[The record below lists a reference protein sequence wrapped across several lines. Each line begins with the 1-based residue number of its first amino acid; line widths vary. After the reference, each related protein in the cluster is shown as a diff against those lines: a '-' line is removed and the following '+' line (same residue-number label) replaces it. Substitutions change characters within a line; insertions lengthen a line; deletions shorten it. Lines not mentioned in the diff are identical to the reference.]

1 MLRVDTAL
9 RESGLTS
16 RVLLQVHDELV
27 LDVAEGEEEQLRAL
41 VTEGM
46 GSPFE
51 LSAPLEVGIG
61 VGANWLIAALWPT
74 PAAHDPRHDM
84 ARHGGQAHSPGPSG
98 H

>member
-46 GSPFE
+46 GSAFE
-51 LSAPLEVGIG
+51 LSVPLEVGIG
-61 VGANWLIAALWPT
+61 VGANWLE
-74 PAAHDPRHDM
+74 AAH
-84 ARHGGQAHSPGPSG
+84 
-98 H
+98 